1 MVAHDPRPETA
12 DAAESYEAVKER
24 IYSPVAG
31 ELEQV
36 VLNIASVAAGRGEG
50 PQAPEIEARLAHVLS
65 SPGKRVRPAITLLA
79 SRLWG
84 RPADGRAINMAT
96 AVELLHIASLI
107 HDDTVDSAETRRGR
121 ATASNLWGG
130 AVAVQLG
137 DYVFASSAI
146 FVCETN
152 SVRLIKRFAQTIAE
166 LSRGE
171 LHEAL
176 TAWRPAVGRD
186 GYFQRIFDKTAS
198 LFATA
203 AESGAVLGEADEDH
217 VELLREYGRNLGM
230 AYQVYDDLLDFES
243 TSEELGKPAEHDLP
257 SGVLTL
263 PAIIALEGGTA
274 RQPVLDY
281 LEAPAR
287 QRARLL
293 PATVAAIRLSGALA
307 EAKAFASR
315 FTSQATAALR
325 PLPASHELDC
335 LNALTDYLLLR
346 RS

>member
-1 MVAHDPRPETA
+1 MVARESRPQSA
-12 DAAESYEAVKER
+12 EAVKEG
-24 IYSPVAG
+24 IYAPVRR
-31 ELEQV
+31 ELDLV
-36 VLNIASVAAGRGEG
+36 VLNLAEVSAGREG
-50 PQAPEIEARLAHVLS
+50 QPHAPEIEARLAHVLA

-84 RPADGRAINMAT
+84 RPADERAINMAT

-152 SVRLIKRFAQTIAE
+152 SIRLIKRFAETIAE

-171 LHEAL
+171 LHESL
-176 TAWRPAVGRD
+176 TAWQPAVGRD
-186 GYFQRIFDKTAS
+186 GYYQRIYDKTAS

-203 AESGAVLGEADEDH
+203 AESGAVLGDADEDH
-217 VELLREYGRNLGM
+217 VQLLREYGRSLGM

-243 TSEELGKPAEHDLP
+243 TSGELGKPVEHDLP
-257 SGVLTL
+257 SGILTL

-274 RQPVLDY
+274 RHAVLDY

-287 QRARLL
+287 ERARLL
-293 PATVAAIRLSGALA
+293 PDTVAAIRLSGALA
-307 EAKAFASR
+307 EAKAIAAG

-325 PLPASHELDC
+325 PLPASLELDS
-335 LNALTDYLLLR
+335 LNTLTEYLLLR

>member
-1 MVAHDPRPETA
+1 MVARESRPQSAET
-12 DAAESYEAVKER
+12 VKER
-24 IYSPVAG
+24 IYAPVRR
-31 ELEQV
+31 ELDLV
-36 VLNIASVAAGRGEG
+36 VLNLAKVSAGRGG
-50 PQAPEIEARLAHVLS
+50 QPQALEIEARLAHVLA

-84 RPADGRAINMAT
+84 RPADERAINMAT
-96 AVELLHIASLI
+96 AVELLHIASLV

-152 SVRLIKRFAQTIAE
+152 SIRLIKRFAETIAE

-171 LHEAL
+171 LHESL
-176 TAWRPAVGRD
+176 TAWQPAVGRD
-186 GYFQRIFDKTAS
+186 GYYQRIYDKTAS

-217 VELLREYGRNLGM
+217 VQLLREYGRSLGM

-243 TSEELGKPAEHDLP
+243 TPGELGKPVEHDLP
-257 SGVLTL
+257 SGILTL

-274 RQPVLDY
+274 RPAVLDY
-281 LEAPAR
+281 VRAPTR
-287 QRARLL
+287 ERARLL
-293 PATVAAIRLSGALA
+293 PDTVAAIRRSGALA
-307 EAKAFASR
+307 EAKAIAAG

-325 PLPASHELDC
+325 PLPASLELDC
-335 LNALTDYLLLR
+335 LSTLTEYLLLR